1 MSHVGDSIGLQ
12 QVMNHFG
19 WSVTMRLLSCYQ
31 EMMERPP
38 RIARYA
44 TLVSAT
50 MTAVKVMGR
59 TTWSARYETVK
70 LFSSTVL
77 GNKKKTNSNECHS
90 DKSIADSVKWNFSV
104 INESHQPR

>member
-1 MSHVGDSIGLQ
+1 
-12 QVMNHFG
+12 
-19 WSVTMRLLSCYQ
+19 
-31 EMMERPP
+31 MERPP

-77 GNKKKTNSNECHS
+77 GNKKKQTVTNVTATRASPTRLNGTS
-90 DKSIADSVKWNFSV
+90 A
-104 INESHQPR
+104 